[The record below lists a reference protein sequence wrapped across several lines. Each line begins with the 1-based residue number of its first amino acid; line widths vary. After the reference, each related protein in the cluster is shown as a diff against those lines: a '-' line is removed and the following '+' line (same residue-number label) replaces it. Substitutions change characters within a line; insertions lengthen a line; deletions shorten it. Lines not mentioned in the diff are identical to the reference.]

1 MDLDRA
7 RKDAEQAKLQLDGLQ
22 RENDDHRSKGW
33 EDKLFKLEQ
42 EVLQA
47 EEERNTVQDEADKVA
62 A

>member
-22 RENDDHRSKGW
+22 RENDDYRSKGW

-42 EVLQA
+42 DVLQA
-47 EEERNTVQDEADKVA
+47 EEARNSIQDEADKVA